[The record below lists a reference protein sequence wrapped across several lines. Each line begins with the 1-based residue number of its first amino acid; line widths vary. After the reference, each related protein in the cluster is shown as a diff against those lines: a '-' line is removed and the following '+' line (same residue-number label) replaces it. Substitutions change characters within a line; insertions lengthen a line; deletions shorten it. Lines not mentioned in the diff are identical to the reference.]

1 MNIKK
6 SFVFLIYFKTSIV
19 RRYIGG
25 KGGTFEYIT
34 REYTLGSYLADVVSK
49 LDFIKVFLDVEMWGE
64 YEWRR
69 WGLQE
74 NCEND
79 IFRINF

>member
-6 SFVFLIYFKTSIV
+6 ATFFLIYFKTNIV

-49 LDFIKVFLDVEMWGE
+49 LNFIKVFLDVGRV
-64 YEWRR
+64 WRCGGVLR
-69 WGLQE
+69 K
-74 NCEND
+74 
-79 IFRINF
+79 IVKMTFSV